1 MSSYH
6 ETLSSAALLP
16 CPLVM
21 VRIQAAQ
28 LTWLVEL
35 QSAGMPQSQSLP
47 EDLNAVP
54 ACGQVPN
61 AACDAPRDQMLWL
74 AGAALEQRQKA
85 GERANRPCGGWGPVC
100 ASVDRLAGGVFLLQ
114 HLDLHPESAVTIAT
128 AAAALFERVAFCRR
142 LKCCS
147 V

>member
-47 EDLNAVP
+47 EDLNALP

-74 AGAALEQRQKA
+74 AGAALEQRQQA
-85 GERANRPCGGWGPVC
+85 GQRAVRPCGGGGPAC
-100 ASVDRLAGGVFLLQ
+100 ASLDRSAGGAFLVQYLA
-114 HLDLHPESAVTIAT
+114 LHPESVATSAT
-128 AAAALFERVAFCRR
+128 AAAALFKRAHI
-142 LKCCS
+142 LLI
-147 V
+147 